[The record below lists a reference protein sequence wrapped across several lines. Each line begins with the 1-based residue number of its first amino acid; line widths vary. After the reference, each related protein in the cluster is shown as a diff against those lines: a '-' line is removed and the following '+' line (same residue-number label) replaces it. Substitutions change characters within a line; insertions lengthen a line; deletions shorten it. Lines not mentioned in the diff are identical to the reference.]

1 MFYNI
6 FYRFYYFFKYTED
19 QLTPKS
25 LRMPEYI
32 AGFFI
37 SLLMI
42 LNLIALDI
50 LFKTIFNYHLVLI
63 SKSIAIVY
71 VIGIYICLYF
81 VIYYKKRYLRIIEKY
96 RSETK
101 RDKILGVILAI
112 TYIIFT
118 IMFLIIVVYY
128 RKQ

>member
-1 MFYNI
+1 
-6 FYRFYYFFKYTED
+6 
-19 QLTPKS
+19 
-25 LRMPEYI
+25 
-32 AGFFI
+32 
-37 SLLMI
+37 MI